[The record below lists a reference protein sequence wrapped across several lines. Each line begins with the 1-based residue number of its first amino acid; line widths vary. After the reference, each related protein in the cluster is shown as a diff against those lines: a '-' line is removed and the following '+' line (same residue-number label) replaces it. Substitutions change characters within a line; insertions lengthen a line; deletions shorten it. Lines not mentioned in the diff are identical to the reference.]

1 MTLELE
7 NHIQGVIHLQLSSM
21 KFILKIKFGP
31 ERVQRVHWINTN
43 AAALAFLK
51 SITFPPHY
59 TVFKS
64 NEIYWYRLYNKQFIK
79 ILHKLLI
86 STPPQKKKPKNLVY
100 CNWKW
105 GWTWKHKLFLSTV
118 YEAWKVNKHQQTL
131 QGLVQGSVLNK
142 GTWHNWTNK
151 HLLRRMRVQKVVCFF
166 LVKETNHEHSKQT
179 TYMYTNNTTNN
190 LFIRKQR
197 KCWGNEV
204 ANEMKC
210 CWVYFSEEK

>member
-86 STPPQKKKPKNLVY
+86 SKPPPPKKKILCTVIENEDGHESTSSFYLQCMKHEKSTNINKLY
-100 CNWKW
+100 K
-105 GWTWKHKLFLSTV
+105 GWCKD
-118 YEAWKVNKHQQTL
+118 Q
-131 QGLVQGSVLNK
+131 
-142 GTWHNWTNK
+142 
-151 HLLRRMRVQKVVCFF
+151 C
-166 LVKETNHEHSKQT
+166 
-179 TYMYTNNTTNN
+179 
-190 LFIRKQR
+190 
-197 KCWGNEV
+197 
-204 ANEMKC
+204 
-210 CWVYFSEEK
+210 

>member
-1 MTLELE
+1 MFFLTLELE

-31 ERVQRVHWINTN
+31 ERVHWINTN

-86 STPPQKKKPKNLVY
+86 STPPQKKNQKTLCTVIESEGGHESTSSFYLQCMKHEKSTNINKLY
-100 CNWKW
+100 K
-105 GWTWKHKLFLSTV
+105 GWCKD
-118 YEAWKVNKHQQTL
+118 Q
-131 QGLVQGSVLNK
+131 
-142 GTWHNWTNK
+142 
-151 HLLRRMRVQKVVCFF
+151 C
-166 LVKETNHEHSKQT
+166 
-179 TYMYTNNTTNN
+179 
-190 LFIRKQR
+190 
-197 KCWGNEV
+197 
-204 ANEMKC
+204 
-210 CWVYFSEEK
+210 